1 MTQDDVPD
9 APPPPVRPGASIFTI
24 EGRAAPGLFVVGWLA
39 VVVGAG
45 TLFVG
50 FQAPRSLTASLIVLA
65 GLALLAIGLAAAAGS
80 QAVDRRA
87 RGDAYAGPSPYLV
100 LAASIAISS
109 FAASLV
115 GLAIRVAGGSV
126 DGPAVNLVLLA
137 IVQAMYLAVT
147 RLLVVGTGALT
158 WAEMGFSHGPRE
170 AVVDLARGA
179 WFALP
184 VIGFTVVVAAL
195 LTTVIRQVP
204 ESPLEPTGTVSGL
217 ILNLIGGAV
226 LVPIGEE
233 VMFRGVA
240 TTAWRRAY
248 GSQRAIVQG
257 ALFFAAVHVLQVG
270 GTEPGEAIGLAT
282 VAFVTRIPVAL
293 ALGWLFERRR
303 SIWASIGL
311 HGAFNA
317 ILLVLGEIALRN
329 GVPG

>member
-1 MTQDDVPD
+1 LTQDDVPD

-24 EGRAAPGLFVVGWLA
+24 EGRSAPGLFVVGWLA

-50 FQAPRSLTASLIVLA
+50 FQAPRSLTASLIVVA
-65 GLALLAIGLAAAAGS
+65 GLALLAIGLLAAAGS
-80 QAVDRRA
+80 QAIDRRT

-100 LAASIAISS
+100 LAASIATSS

-115 GLAIRVAGGSV
+115 GLAIRIAGGSV
-126 DGPAVNLVLLA
+126 DGPAVNLILLA
-137 IVQAMYLAVT
+137 IVQATYLAVT

-158 WAEMGFSHGPRE
+158 WAEMGFSRRPRE
-170 AVVDLARGA
+170 AVVDLAWGA

-184 VIGFTVVVAAL
+184 VIGLTVVVAAL
-195 LTTVIRQVP
+195 ITTVIHQVP

-240 TTAWRRAY
+240 TTAWRRTY

-270 GTEPGEAIGLAT
+270 GTGPGEAIGLAI

-293 ALGWLFERRR
+293 ALGWLFERRG

-317 ILLVLGEIALRN
+317 ILLVLAEVALRN
-329 GVPG
+329 GVTV

>member
-1 MTQDDVPD
+1 VP
-9 APPPPVRPGASIFTI
+9 PGRPGASIFTI

-65 GLALLAIGLAAAAGS
+65 GLALLAIGLLAAAGS
-80 QAVDRRA
+80 QAIDRRA
-87 RGDAYAGPSPYLV
+87 RGDGYAGPSPYLV
-100 LAASIAISS
+100 LAASIATSS

-126 DGPAVNLVLLA
+126 DGPAVNLILLA

-158 WAEMGFSHGPRE
+158 WAEIGFSRRPRQ
-170 AVVDLARGA
+170 AVVDLAWGA

-184 VIGFTVVVAAL
+184 VIGLTVVVAAL
-195 LTTVIRQVP
+195 ITTVIHEVP

-240 TTAWRRAY
+240 TTAWRRTY

-270 GTEPGEAIGLAT
+270 GTGPGEAIGLAI
-282 VAFVTRIPVAL
+282 VAFVTRIPVAI
-293 ALGWLFERRR
+293 ALGWLFDRRR

-329 GVPG
+329 GVTV

>member
-65 GLALLAIGLAAAAGS
+65 GLALLAIGLLAAAGS
-80 QAVDRRA
+80 QAIDRRA

-100 LAASIAISS
+100 LAASIATSS

-115 GLAIRVAGGSV
+115 GLAIRIAGGSV
-126 DGPAVNLVLLA
+126 DGPAVNLILLA
-137 IVQAMYLAVT
+137 IVQATYLGVT

-158 WAEMGFSHGPRE
+158 WAEMGFSRRPRE
-170 AVVDLARGA
+170 AVVDLAWGA

-184 VIGFTVVVAAL
+184 VIGLTVVVAAL
-195 LTTVIRQVP
+195 ITTVIHQVP

-240 TTAWRRAY
+240 TTAWRRTY

-270 GTEPGEAIGLAT
+270 GTGPGEAIGLAI

-317 ILLVLGEIALRN
+317 ILLVLAEIALRN
-329 GVPG
+329 GVTV